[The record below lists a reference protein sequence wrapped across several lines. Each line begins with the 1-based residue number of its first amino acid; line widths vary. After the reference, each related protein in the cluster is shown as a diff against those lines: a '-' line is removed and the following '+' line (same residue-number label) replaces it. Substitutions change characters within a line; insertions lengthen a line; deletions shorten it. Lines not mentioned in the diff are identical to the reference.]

1 MFKIARAS
9 LAVSFGTGFPEPEE
23 GEGGAFARFTVSEG
37 WVGDLSN
44 GVIRLGERATLL
56 HGLNTPECGLLSMMR
71 CYDPNDRAH
80 ILELFEQAAT
90 LSSHFCYSTTIGLPN
105 GHRQP
110 VFCVGESDGLE
121 QSSAGSMLGMF
132 VFPRFQLAASTHLRA
147 LS

>member
-1 MFKIARAS
+1 M
-9 LAVSFGTGFPEPEE
+9 G
-23 GEGGAFARFTVSEG
+23 
-37 WVGDLSN
+37 LSTHVLDTMHGCPAAGM
-44 GVIRLGERATLL
+44 GVALYATDGERATLL

-90 LSSHFCYSTTIGLPN
+90 SSSHFCYSTTIGLAN

-121 QSSAGSMLGMF
+121 HSSTGSMACRLESFFSCRRMYGF
-132 VFPRFQLAASTHLRA
+132 SSSVVIFSA
-147 LS
+147 LVMKYGDR

>member
-9 LAVSFGTGFPEPEE
+9 LAESFSTEFPELE
-23 GEGGAFARFTVSEG
+23 GCESDAFARYTVSEG

-44 GVIRLGERATLL
+44 GVIKLGERATLL

-90 LSSHFCYSTTIGLPN
+90 SSSHFCYSTTIGLPN

-121 QSSAGSMLGMF
+121 HSSAGRMLGLF
-132 VFPRFQLAASTHLRA
+132 VFPRFKLAASTHLRA